1 MTRDDIAHLMNDT
14 APRLSGWGT
23 EAHFQN
29 FAQALMK
36 MVAAAEREAC
46 AEVCDDEAL
55 RCEAAVQRAEPDE
68 VSAIRSTAWK
78 ISVCAAAIRK
88 RGAK

>member
-14 APRLSGWGT
+14 APLLSGWGT

-46 AEVCDDEAL
+46 AKVVDASAAACLNNPAL
-55 RCEAAVQRAEPDE
+55 ADVLDG
-68 VSAIRSTAWK
+68 S
-78 ISVCAAAIRK
+78 AAAIRN
-88 RGAK
+88 RGTA